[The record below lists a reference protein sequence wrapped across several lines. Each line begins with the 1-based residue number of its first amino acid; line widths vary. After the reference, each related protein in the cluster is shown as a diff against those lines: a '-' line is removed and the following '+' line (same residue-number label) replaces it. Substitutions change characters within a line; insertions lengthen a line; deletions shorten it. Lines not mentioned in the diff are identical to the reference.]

1 MVKEDKTMTGL
12 DVFDTTVQKTHIWLN
27 EIMQELGWEDRY
39 KAYPGLRT
47 TLHALRDRL
56 PIEETAQLAA
66 QLPMLIRGLYY
77 EGWDPTEKP
86 QKVQHTE
93 VFLMPIREHFRHDPR
108 VNAEQV
114 ARAVLKVLTQHVSEG
129 EIADVKHCVPCH
141 CVGRGRPA

>member
-1 MVKEDKTMTGL
+1 MTGL

-39 KAYPGLRT
+39 KAYLGLRT

-56 PIEETAQLAA
+56 PVAEAAQLAA

-77 EGWDPTEKP
+77 EGWDPTGKP
-86 QKVQHTE
+86 QKVRHIE
-93 VFLMPIREHFRHDPR
+93 AFLTPIREHFRNDPG
-108 VNAEQV
+108 VDAEQV

-129 EIADVKHCVPCH
+129 EIADVKHCCPTELH
-141 CVGRGRPA
+141 ALWP